1 MAHGGGR
8 RAWWWAEER
17 AAVGSRATSRRLA
30 AQGDG
35 AGIAEARVRGR
46 QVHVPL
52 RAILTLMRVHGNL
65 M

>member
-1 MAHGGGR
+1 MARGGGR

-35 AGIAEARVRGR
+35 AGDRRGKSARKTGTCTTTSGTDFN
-46 QVHVPL
+46 
-52 RAILTLMRVHGNL
+52 ASSW
-65 M
+65 